1 MYTIKTAEQKCEW
14 AMEKNIPKHVFKCL
28 KYLRI
33 RENYVEGPMLKIKNW
48 DDFLSL
54 FIYSTFNSNRGY
66 YYRLLIVTTAI
77 ITGP

>member
-48 DDFLSL
+48 
-54 FIYSTFNSNRGY
+54 
-66 YYRLLIVTTAI
+66 
-77 ITGP
+77 